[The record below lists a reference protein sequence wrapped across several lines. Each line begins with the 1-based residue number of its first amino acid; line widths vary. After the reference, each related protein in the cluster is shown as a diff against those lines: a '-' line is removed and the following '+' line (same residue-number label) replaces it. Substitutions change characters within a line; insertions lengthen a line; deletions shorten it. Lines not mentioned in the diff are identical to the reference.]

1 MDLLDSLNKR
11 VIFLKEVSKKMDFD
25 NFNCIHGRAKEL
37 AHEVEYREKYDIV
50 VARAVAE
57 LRINYLFCSEAKILE
72 VNRSFLQHDYY
83 TDIITFDYSE
93 CNFIAGDIYIS
104 PETVRSNAALFGT
117 SFDEELLRVIIHGI
131 LHLCGQGDKS
141 DIEAAE
147 MRQKENKALHML

>member
-1 MDLLDSLNKR
+1 MIRFQAEDTVLPPIDPAQLSAW
-11 VIFLKEVSKKMDFD
+11 IET
-25 NFNCIHGRAKEL
+25 
-37 AHEVEYREKYDIV
+37 
-50 VARAVAE
+50 VAARQGYAVHQ
-57 LRINYLFCSEAKILE
+57 INYLFCSEAKILE

-93 CNFIAGDIYIS
+93 RNFIAGDIYIS

-147 MRQKENKALHML
+147 MRQKENEALRML